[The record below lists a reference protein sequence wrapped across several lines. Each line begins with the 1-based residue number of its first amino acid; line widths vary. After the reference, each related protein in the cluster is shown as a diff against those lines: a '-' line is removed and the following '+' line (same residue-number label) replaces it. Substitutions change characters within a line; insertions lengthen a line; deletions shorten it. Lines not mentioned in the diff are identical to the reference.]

1 MSLRTDQGPLSE
13 TVHDGPLHGEL
24 QLLAELIVV
33 ASESA
38 APLTPD
44 QIDRVL
50 LAPHI
55 VRQRG
60 AD

>member
-1 MSLRTDQGPLSE
+1 MSLRTDQGAMSE
-13 TVHDGPLHGEL
+13 TLHDGPLHDEL
-24 QLLAELIVV
+24 QLLGELIVV

-38 APLTPD
+38 APLTSE